1 MFADSPDDSRRISE
15 KKDHRIMTSNYFDD
29 GLDVN
34 NLDDLKIVST
44 LRYDKNVRQLFD
56 CIERGFNTVKQIPT
70 PKRIIT
76 NKAAKTWEIANGT
89 LLNIH
94 DSDQLC
100 DWGQFLLQFSLDVV
114 AVQDKELDIQRKRT
128 KGYIWHYRRCYEDI
142 IEKLNRLLPQ
152 LQASL

>member
-1 MFADSPDDSRRISE
+1 
-15 KKDHRIMTSNYFDD
+15 MTSNYFDD

-44 LRYDKNVRQLFD
+44 LRY
-56 CIERGFNTVKQIPT
+56 G
-70 PKRIIT
+70 
-76 NKAAKTWEIANGT
+76 
-89 LLNIH
+89 
-94 DSDQLC
+94 

>member
-56 CIERGFNTVKQIPT
+56 CIERSFNTVKQIPT

-100 DWGQFLLQFSLDVV
+100 ELLEPLFKFNSELTY
-114 AVQDKELDIQRKRT
+114 KEK
-128 KGYIWHYRRCYEDI
+128 
-142 IEKLNRLLPQ
+142 
-152 LQASL
+152 